1 MIHTVKSDI
10 ALILL
15 RVPLGLYFALAGY
28 NKIAGPGIKAFAQ
41 SQLENV
47 PPFAQSI
54 GSVYLHALP
63 VGEILIGLM
72 LILGLFTRFAAALIA
87 LMLLSFLIA
96 MMKPFNIVHLTAP
109 SQGGP
114 FDPNILLLLLSIA
127 LVLVGGGRLALGGL
141 LFSNGRFGGSRFG
154 QKSKLITPTH

>member
-1 MIHTVKSDI
+1 MIHTVTSDI
-10 ALILL
+10 ALLLL

-63 VGEILIGLM
+63 VGEIVIGLM
-72 LILGLFTRFAAALIA
+72 LALGLFTRFAAALIA

-96 MMKPFNIVHLTAP
+96 MMKPFNIVHITPPA
-109 SQGGP
+109 QGGP
-114 FDPNILLLLLSIA
+114 FDSNILLLLLSIA
-127 LVLVGGGRLALGGL
+127 LVLVGGGRLALGHLWFG
-141 LFSNGRFGGSRFG
+141 NGRNGK
-154 QKSKLITPTH
+154 KSKLITPTH